1 MKRAVANPNTNDV
14 EKLLKKIPEKFFLE
28 NFRLDKDVFQINSND
43 QAMQMNENLSK
54 YLEIIEANLVKN
66 IS

>member
-1 MKRAVANPNTNDV
+1 VVSDSVSTGRGGEDSVKRAVSTNEV

-43 QAMQMNENLSK
+43 
-54 YLEIIEANLVKN
+54 
-66 IS
+66 